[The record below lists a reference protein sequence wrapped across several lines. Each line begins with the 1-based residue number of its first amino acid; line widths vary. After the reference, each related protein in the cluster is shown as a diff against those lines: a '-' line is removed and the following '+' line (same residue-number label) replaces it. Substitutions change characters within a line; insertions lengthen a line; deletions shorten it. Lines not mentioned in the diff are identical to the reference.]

1 MPENKRL
8 TWDAIG
14 EKKFEA
20 GVKKGV
26 LYPQEA
32 GAYPKGVAWN
42 GLTAVNETPSG
53 AESTPLYANDAKYGD
68 LQADEIFGAT
78 VEAFTYPEE
87 FEECDGSKELVP
99 GVYIG
104 QQTRKAFGL
113 SYVTTVGNDTDGLA
127 YGYKIHLVYGA
138 KAAPSEKAHSTLNES
153 PEAMTM
159 SWELSTTP
167 VAVEGFKPTS
177 HLVIDS
183 KKFTA
188 DKMKAI
194 EDVLYGTESEE
205 ARLPLPDEVAEI
217 LGGTT

>member
-26 LYPQEA
+26 LYPQES
-32 GAYPKGVAWN
+32 GTYPKGVAWN

-53 AESTPLYANDAKYGD
+53 AESTALYANDAKYGD
-68 LQADEIFGAT
+68 LQADEVFGAT
-78 VEAFTYPEE
+78 VEAYTYPEE

-113 SYVTTVGNDTDGLA
+113 SYVTTVGNDTEGLA
-127 YGYKIHLVYGA
+127 HGYKIHLVYGA

-194 EDVLYGTESEE
+194 EDVLYGSDTAA
-205 ARLPLPDEVAEI
+205 ARLPLPSEVAEI
-217 LGGTT
+217 LGDAA

>member
-1 MPENKRL
+1 MSKL
-8 TWDAIG
+8 VWDAIG

-32 GAYPKGVAWN
+32 GAYPQGVAWN

-53 AESTPLYANDAKYGD
+53 AESTALYANDAKYGD

-78 VEAFTYPEE
+78 VEAYTYPEE

-188 DKMKAI
+188 EKMKAI
-194 EDVLYGTESEE
+194 EDILYGTEAEE
-205 ARLPLPDEVAEI
+205 ARLPLPSEVAEI
-217 LGGTT
+217 LGDAA

>member
-1 MPENKRL
+1 MKL

-53 AESTPLYANDAKYGD
+53 AESTALYANDAKYGD

-78 VEAFTYPEE
+78 VEAYTYPEE

-113 SYVTTVGNDTDGLA
+113 SYVTTVGNDTEGLA
-127 YGYKIHLVYGA
+127 HGYKIHLVYGA

-167 VAVEGFKPTS
+167 VTVEGFKPTS

-188 DKMKAI
+188 EKMKAI
-194 EDVLYGTESEE
+194 EDVLYGTEAEE
-205 ARLPLPDEVAEI
+205 ARLPLPSEVAEI
-217 LGGTT
+217 LGDAA

>member
-1 MPENKRL
+1 MKL
-8 TWDAIG
+8 VWDPIG
-14 EKKFEA
+14 EKKYEA

-26 LYPQEA
+26 LYPQE
-32 GAYPKGVAWN
+32 GATYPEGVAWN

-53 AESTPLYANDAKYGD
+53 AESTALYANDSKYGD
-68 LQADEIFGAT
+68 LQGDEIFGAT
-78 VEAFTYPEE
+78 IEALTYPEE

-104 QQTRKAFGL
+104 QQNRRAFGL
-113 SYVTTVGNDTDGLA
+113 SYVTTVGNDTEGLA

-138 KAAPSEKAHSTLNES
+138 KAKPSEKAHATLGET

-183 KKFTA
+183 KKFTS
-188 DKMKAI
+188 DQIKAI
-194 EDVLYGTESEE
+194 EDALYGTADKE
-205 ARLPLPDEVAEI
+205 AYLPLPAEVATI
-217 LGGTT
+217 LGTPAGE

>member
-1 MPENKRL
+1 MKL
-8 TWDAIG
+8 VWDAIG

-32 GAYPKGVAWN
+32 GTYPKGVAWN

-53 AESTPLYANDAKYGD
+53 AESTALYANDAKYGD

-78 VEAFTYPEE
+78 VEAYTYPEE

-104 QQTRKAFGL
+104 QQVRKAFGL
-113 SYVTTVGNDTDGLA
+113 SYVTTVGNDTEGLA
-127 YGYKIHLVYGA
+127 HGYKIHLVYGA

-183 KKFTA
+183 NKFDA
-188 DKMKAI
+188 SKLKAI
-194 EDVLYGTESEE
+194 EDILYGTEAEE
-205 ARLPLPDEVAEI
+205 AHLPLPAEVAEI
-217 LGGTT
+217 LGDAA

>member
-26 LYPQEA
+26 LYPQES

-53 AESTPLYANDAKYGD
+53 AESTALYANDAKYGD

-78 VEAFTYPEE
+78 VEAYTYPEE

-194 EDVLYGTESEE
+194 EDILYGSEAAA
-205 ARLPLPDEVAEI
+205 ARLPLPSEVAEI
-217 LGGTT
+217 LGDAA

>member
-1 MPENKRL
+1 MKL

-26 LYPQEA
+26 LYPQES

-53 AESTPLYANDAKYGD
+53 AESTALWANDAKYGEI
-68 LQADEIFGAT
+68 QADEIFGAT
-78 VEAFTYPEE
+78 VEAYTYPDE

-113 SYVTTVGNDTDGLA
+113 SYVTTVANDTEGMA
-127 YGYKIHLVYGA
+127 HGYKIHLVYGA

-183 KKFTA
+183 NKFDA
-188 DKMKAI
+188 SKLKAI
-194 EDVLYGTESEE
+194 EDILYGTEAEE
-205 ARLPLPDEVAEI
+205 ARLPLPSEVAEI
-217 LGGTT
+217 LGKAA

>member
-8 TWDAIG
+8 TWDDIG

-26 LYPQEA
+26 LYPQES

-53 AESTPLYANDAKYGD
+53 AESTALYANDAKYGD

-78 VEAFTYPEE
+78 VEAYTYPEE

-194 EDVLYGTESEE
+194 EDILYGSEAAA
-205 ARLPLPDEVAEI
+205 ARLPMPSEVAQI
-217 LGGTT
+217 LGEEA

>member
-1 MPENKRL
+1 MSKL
-8 TWDAIG
+8 VWDAIG

-32 GAYPKGVAWN
+32 GAYPQGVAWN

-53 AESTPLYANDAKYGD
+53 AESTALYANDAKYGD

-78 VEAFTYPEE
+78 VEAYTYPEE

-194 EDVLYGTESEE
+194 EDILYGTEAEE
-205 ARLPLPDEVAEI
+205 AHLPLPSEVAEI
-217 LGGTT
+217 LGGAV

>member
-1 MPENKRL
+1 MSKL

-53 AESTPLYANDAKYGD
+53 AESTALYANDAKYGD

-78 VEAFTYPEE
+78 VEAYTYPEE

-113 SYVTTVGNDTDGLA
+113 SYVTTVGNDTEGLA
-127 YGYKIHLVYGA
+127 HGYKIHLVYGA

-188 DKMKAI
+188 DKLKAI
-194 EDVLYGTESEE
+194 EDILYGTESEE
-205 ARLPLPDEVAEI
+205 ARLPLPSEVAEI
-217 LGGTT
+217 LGEAA